1 MIVSDPMP
9 FAEALESRAVRT
21 SLPTSLSSARLRE
34 IDRELLVRSNF
45 SARTFNVE
53 YLDDVN
59 RVINQLVDG
68 EIDQATGRMALKST
82 MERLGGPEAVGEQG
96 VGLRDLGSDA
106 RLNLILETN
115 TEMAQG
121 YGHYVQGQDTAILDQ
136 WPAQEL
142 IRVIEPQGTPRD
154 WPERWEAVGGEFYDG
169 RMIARKDSDIWQRL
183 GSDFADGLQN
193 PYPPFAFNSGMDVQD
208 IRRSEAEQL
217 GVLTADATV
226 RPAPDKGFNDELRF
240 SKPIRAQFLRDALES
255 SDEQLYFD
263 DAGVLRTRGRA
274 AA

>member
-21 SLPTSLSSARLRE
+21 SLPTSLSSAQLRE
-34 IDRELLVRSNF
+34 IDRALLDRANF

-53 YLDDVN
+53 YLDEVD
-59 RVINQLVDG
+59 RVINQLVYG

-121 YGHYVQGQDTAILDQ
+121 YGHFVQGQDTAILDQ

-169 RMIARKDSDIWQRL
+169 RMIARKDSEIWQRL

-226 RPAPDKGFNDELRF
+226 RPAPDKGFNDELKF
-240 SKPIRAQFLRDALES
+240 AKPVRAQFLRDALES
-255 SDEQLYFD
+255 SDAQLYFD